1 MNYELSVTFRTSRPL
16 TDGEVTNLLNRI
28 GLEISEPSST
38 DDDGMPTEAEWNG
51 RNARML
57 LIDDAGTEAGSW
69 RW

>member
-1 MNYELSVTFRTSRPL
+1 L
-16 TDGEVTNLLNRI
+16 TDGEVTDLLNRI

-38 DDDGMPTEAEWNG
+38 DDDGMPTEAEWSG